1 MEGYAMNQGTT
12 HAAEVIR
19 LRQDIGDL
27 LRRRVLEAVQ
37 MVLEEEL
44 SEALGSGRYERCDER
59 RGYRNGHETRKITT
73 ELGPQTLDVPRGR
86 IIEDDGS
93 TKEFQSEVVPRYARR
108 TRKVDEAILGAY
120 LAGSNTRRIR
130 KALEPLLG

>member
-37 MVLEEEL
+37 LVLEEEL

-73 ELGPQTLDVPRGR
+73 ELGQRLARSLGSAVRARRCSSSCLSSYAFSGCVPRPV
-86 IIEDDGS
+86 E
-93 TKEFQSEVVPRYARR
+93 K
-108 TRKVDEAILGAY
+108 
-120 LAGSNTRRIR
+120 
-130 KALEPLLG
+130 